1 MTPPSLSR
9 VAPALPILQR
19 ASAAAAVRS
28 HRADRR
34 ALPARAVAGAP
45 LLIGIESVLPTLIL
59 VLVVVTV
66 NLGAMPNGID
76 SFLGIR
82 VTVKNVL
89 LSVGLIAA
97 CTAVLRACRVYDARA
112 VRKRAHEIARMFLA
126 CSVCTG
132 FTLAFPL
139 TSVGGGVRF
148 SDLGFVWIGLL
159 AAETVIRGSRRFIA
173 HRSRK
178 GAPRRVVIAGTGP
191 RAMPMWAEFTSDDSA
206 AYELVGFVDTHR
218 GSGARKEMHGRSVG
232 TIEDLE
238 GILMRQAIDEVFI
251 ALPIKSRYRE
261 FQHVISVCER
271 VGVRAKYRT
280 DMFRTWVAWQ
290 QAERGSHSVV
300 SMNVAPDDYRL
311 AFKRAFDIVG
321 AVFALTVFSP
331 VMVLA
336 ALAVKLTSRGPVLFA
351 QERCGFNKRSFRM
364 LKFRTMVANAD
375 ALQAGLESRNEAE
388 GPVFKISDDPRVTW
402 VGRILRKTSMDEL
415 PQLFNVLKGEM
426 SLVGPRP
433 LTLRDVRRF
442 RRSTDMRRFSVTPG
456 LTCLWQ
462 ISGRSQLGFGEWV
475 RLDLK
480 YIDGWSL
487 GGDLRILAWTIPAVL
502 RGTGAM

>member
-1 MTPPSLSR
+1 MTPQPLRR
-9 VAPALPILQR
+9 VAPASPVLSG
-19 ASAAAAVRS
+19 ASAHSVVQSNR
-28 HRADRR
+28 RDRR
-34 ALPARAVAGAP
+34 AGPARTVSGASLLRAV
-45 LLIGIESVLPTLIL
+45 ESALPTLVL

-66 NLGAMPNGID
+66 NLGAMPGGID

-89 LSVGLIAA
+89 LCVGFIAA
-97 CTAVLRACRVYDARA
+97 CAAVLDGCRVYDARI
-112 VRKRAHEIARMFLA
+112 VRKRRQEVARMFLA
-126 CSVCTG
+126 CSLCAG
-132 FTLAFPL
+132 LALAFPM
-139 TSVGGGVRF
+139 TSVGGGIRF
-148 SDLGFVWIGLL
+148 ADLWFLWAGLL
-159 AAETVIRGSRRFIA
+159 AAELIIRGGRRFIA
-173 HRSRK
+173 RRNRE

-191 RAMPMWAEFTSDDSA
+191 RAMPLWAEFTADDSL

-218 GSGARKEMHGRSVG
+218 GVGAAREIHGHSIG
-232 TIEDLE
+232 AIEDLE

-251 ALPIKSRYRE
+251 ALPIKSRYKE

-280 DMFRTWVAWQ
+280 DMFRTWVAWPK
-290 QAERGSHSVV
+290 AEQGSHSVV

-311 AFKRAFDIVG
+311 VLKRTFDIVG
-321 AVFALTVFSP
+321 AALALVVFSP
-331 VMVLA
+331 FMMLA
-336 ALAVKLTSRGPVLFA
+336 ALAIKLTSEGPIVFA
-351 QERCGFNKRSFRM
+351 QQRCGLNKRTFRM

-375 ALQAGLESRNEAE
+375 ALQATLESFNEAD

-415 PQLFNVLKGEM
+415 PQLFNVLNGEM

-433 LTLRDVRRF
+433 LTLRDLRRF
-442 RRSTDMRRFSVTPG
+442 RRSTDMRRFSVKPG

-502 RGTGAM
+502 RGTGAV